1 LNSVLSSPILTST
14 QILSRIRSSTSLTL
28 GIAAGILGL
37 ESQYGF
43 LFYFLAQSIISLL
56 IHFILAGGKP
66 GLYFAGSG
74 APDPD
79 SEEYVDGSSG
89 SGSVGGRERIGA
101 WRDIWLSSGV
111 FEGLSGFVLGWA
123 GVGGVIR

>member
-1 LNSVLSSPILTST
+1 MNLQTV
-14 QILSRIRSSTSLTL
+14 SRIRSSTSLVL
-28 GIAAGILGL
+28 GVAAGILGL

-43 LFYFLAQSIISLL
+43 LFYFICQTFISLL
-56 IHFILAGGKP
+56 IHFLLADGKP

-74 APDPD
+74 AAQDVDDPD
-79 SEEYVDGSSG
+79 STSEGKG
-89 SGSVGGRERIGA
+89 KERLGA
-101 WRDIWLSSGV
+101 WREIWLSSAV

>member
-1 LNSVLSSPILTST
+1 VLTST
-14 QILSRIRSSTSLTL
+14 QTLSRIRSSTSLTL
-28 GIAAGILGL
+28 GVAAGILGL

-43 LFYFLAQSIISLL
+43 LFYFLSQALISLL

-66 GLYFAGSG
+66 GLYFAGRG
-74 APDPD
+74 AADPD
-79 SEEYVDGSSG
+79 SDEFVDG